1 MRVAG
6 KNRGSG
12 ESLGVPRRFVQRLVL
27 IIIVLLAARTWFIEG
42 LFSSYR
48 VTSGSMAEALR
59 GPHFDV
65 TCRECGFRFACGS
78 DIKPLRRRAICPNCA
93 AENDLAGRPIAP
105 GDRMIVLK
113 SAYTFAGPRRWQVVA
128 FRDPQQATRLLV
140 KRVVGLPGET
150 IRLLDGNVYVDGR
163 IARKTLAQ
171 QRALAVL
178 VHDARFGS
186 RWKAEG
192 GWTQRNGVFRHTAAP
207 GESNGNVAWLVY
219 RHQRRALGELVE
231 SPVLNELGYNQFD
244 QRSEMLAAVA
254 DLMLSMR
261 IASARGPGGLLIRA
275 ENGQSRFEVQ
285 LVPGERRYVVRE
297 DNQVIASGV
306 CPDPATSEQGLMV
319 ELSLFDR
326 QFLLAL
332 DGRTTVARPYAAAEG
347 RQPVPQPVAIGAPG
361 LEVMLRD
368 LRVYRDAYYLCPV
381 AAGRLQAG
389 ERPIP
394 LGPNEYFVL
403 GDNSAVSVDS
413 RNWTNGPSVSGD
425 LILGRPFIL
434 AWARQ

>member
-27 IIIVLLAARTWFIEG
+27 IIVVLLVARTWFIEG

-78 DIKPLRRRAICPNCA
+78 DTRPLRRGAVCPNCA
-93 AENDLAGRPIAP
+93 AENDLAGQPVAP
-105 GDRMIVLK
+105 GDRMLVLK
-113 SAYTFAGPRRWQVVA
+113 SVHTFGGPRRWQVVA

-150 IRLLDGNVYVDGR
+150 IRILDGDVYVDGR
-163 IARKTLAQ
+163 IARKSLAQ

-192 GWTQRNGVFRHTAAP
+192 SWTQQSGVFRHTAAP
-207 GESNGNVAWLVY
+207 EESGGDVDWLVY

-244 QRSEMLAAVA
+244 QRSEMLATVA

-261 IASARGPGGLLIRA
+261 IASASGPGDLLIRA
-275 ENGQSRFEVQ
+275 ENGQSRIEVR
-285 LVPGERRYVVRE
+285 LTPAERRYVVRE
-297 DNQVIASGV
+297 NDLAIASGI
-306 CPDPATSEQGLMV
+306 CPDPAASKQGLKV

-332 DGRTTVARPYAAAEG
+332 DGSTTTVWPLVTAKRGPPG
-347 RQPVPQPVAIGAPG
+347 SQPFAIGSPG
-361 LEVMLRD
+361 LEVTLRD
-368 LRVYRDAYYLCPV
+368 LCVYRDAYYLCPV
-381 AAGRLQAG
+381 GEDHLQAR
-389 ERPIP
+389 ERPTP
-394 LGPNEYFVL
+394 LGSNEYYVL
-403 GDNSAVSVDS
+403 GDNSGVSIDS
-413 RNWTNGPSVSGD
+413 RNWTGGPSISGD
-425 LILGRPFIL
+425 LIQGRPIIL
-434 AWARQ
+434 PWPRR

>member
-1 MRVAG
+1 MRDAG

-12 ESLGVPRRFVQRLVL
+12 ECLGVPRRFVQRLVL
-27 IIIVLLAARTWFIEG
+27 VIVFLLVARTWFIEG

-78 DIKPLRRRAICPNCA
+78 DIKPLRRRAVCPNCA
-93 AENDLAGRPIAP
+93 AENDLAGRPVAP
-105 GDRMIVLK
+105 GDRMLVLK
-113 SAYTFAGPRRWQVVA
+113 SVLTFGWPRRWQVVA

-150 IRLLDGNVYVDGR
+150 VRILDGDVYVDGR
-163 IARKTLAQ
+163 IARKSLAQ

-192 GWTQRNGVFRHTAAP
+192 RWTQKRGVFCHTAAP
-207 GESNGNVAWLVY
+207 EESGGDADWLVY

-231 SPVLNELGYNQFD
+231 SPALNELGYNQFD

-261 IASARGPGGLLIRA
+261 IANASGPGDLLIRA
-275 ENGQSRFEVQ
+275 ENGQSRFEVR
-285 LVPGERRYVVRE
+285 LTPAERRYVVRE
-297 DNQVIASGV
+297 NDQKIASGV
-306 CPDPATSEQGLMV
+306 CPDPAASKQGLKV

-332 DGRTTVARPYAAAEG
+332 DGSTTTVRPLVTAKRG
-347 RQPVPQPVAIGAPG
+347 QPGSRPFAIGASG
-361 LEVMLRD
+361 LDVTLRD
-368 LRVYRDAYYLCPV
+368 VRVYRDAYYLCPV
-381 AAGRLQAG
+381 GEGHLQAR
-389 ERPIP
+389 ERPTP
-394 LGPNEYFVL
+394 LGPNEYYLL
-403 GDNSAVSVDS
+403 GDNSAVSIDS
-413 RNWTNGPSVSGD
+413 RNWAGTSSISGD
-425 LILGRPFIL
+425 LILGRPIIL
-434 AWARQ
+434 PWPHR

>member
-1 MRVAG
+1 M
-6 KNRGSG
+6 
-12 ESLGVPRRFVQRLVL
+12 PRRFVQRLMLV
-27 IIIVLLAARTWFIEG
+27 IVFLRAARTWFIEG

-78 DIKPLRRRAICPNCA
+78 DIKPLRRRAVCPNCA
-93 AENDLAGRPIAP
+93 AENDLAGRPVAP
-105 GDRMIVLK
+105 GDRMLVLK
-113 SAYTFAGPRRWQVVA
+113 SVFTFGWPRRWQVVA

-150 IRLLDGNVYVDGR
+150 VWILDGDVYVDGR
-163 IARKTLAQ
+163 IARKSLAQ

-192 GWTQRNGVFRHTAAP
+192 RWTQQRGVFRHTAAP
-207 GESNGNVAWLVY
+207 EECGGDVDWLVY

-261 IASARGPGGLLIRA
+261 IANASGPGDLLIRA
-275 ENGQSRFEVQ
+275 ENGQSRFEVR
-285 LVPGERRYVVRE
+285 LTPAERRYVVRE
-297 DNQVIASGV
+297 NDQKIASGV
-306 CPDPATSEQGLMV
+306 CPDPAASKQGLKV

-332 DGRTTVARPYAAAEG
+332 DGSTTTVRPLVTAKRG
-347 RQPVPQPVAIGAPG
+347 QPGSRPFAIGASG
-361 LEVMLRD
+361 LEVTLRD
-368 LRVYRDAYYLCPV
+368 VRVYRDAYYLCPV
-381 AAGRLQAG
+381 GEGHLQAR
-389 ERPIP
+389 ERTTP
-394 LGPNEYFVL
+394 LGPNEYYVL
-403 GDNSAVSVDS
+403 GDNSAVSIDS
-413 RNWTNGPSVSGD
+413 RNWAGDPSISGD
-425 LILGRPFIL
+425 LIQGRPIIL
-434 AWARQ
+434 QWPHR